1 MRKRTLACLLVAALT
16 AAMLVL
22 PGAGAQPHREMNFTD
37 VSQENWYYDYVKD
50 LYEAGIIDGYGNG
63 IFAGDLTVT
72 WGQAFKLITLAI
84 GCQTPDPVAGER
96 WAYP

>member
-37 VSQENWYYDYVKD
+37 VSQENWYYDYVKRVS
-50 LYEAGIIDGYGNG
+50 
-63 IFAGDLTVT
+63 LTAMEM
-72 WGQAFKLITLAI
+72 AFL
-84 GCQTPDPVAGER
+84 PVIS
-96 WAYP
+96 P